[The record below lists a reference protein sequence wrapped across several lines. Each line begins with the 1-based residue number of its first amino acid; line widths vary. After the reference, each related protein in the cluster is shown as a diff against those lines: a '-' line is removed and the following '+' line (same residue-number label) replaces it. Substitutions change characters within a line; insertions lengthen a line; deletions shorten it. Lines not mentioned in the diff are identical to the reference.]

1 VALVVGLWAASL
13 AALVPTA
20 AALASAAAS
29 DGGGTVAVGALS
41 AEALSL
47 ASVAVGTVV
56 FSDAFSGLF
65 HWATDNYGN
74 KDTPVFGGVID
85 AFQGHHGNPW
95 TITHRSFCN
104 NVHKIAR
111 AALPLL
117 GLCCAVSAAPAWR
130 LFAVL
135 FLNAQ
140 VLSQEF
146 HKLAHE
152 PRPPQWA
159 VALQKSNLAI
169 SKKVPPPLSPLP
181 SPLSPLPSPSRSLV

>member
-1 VALVVGLWAASL
+1 MVGLWAASL
-13 AALVPTA
+13 AALSPTA
-20 AALASAAAS
+20 SALVSAVAAS
-29 DGGGTVAVGALS
+29 DGAAALT
-41 AEALSL
+41 LTG
-47 ASVAVGTVV
+47 VAVGTMV

-74 KDTPVFGGVID
+74 KNTPVFGGVID

-95 TITHRSFCN
+95 TITHRSFFN

-159 VALQKSNLAI
+159 QALQRSNLAI
-169 SKKVPPPLSPLP
+169 SKNSFILNLSAQGM
-181 SPLSPLPSPSRSLV
+181 RSLAWDGVVGKGAV